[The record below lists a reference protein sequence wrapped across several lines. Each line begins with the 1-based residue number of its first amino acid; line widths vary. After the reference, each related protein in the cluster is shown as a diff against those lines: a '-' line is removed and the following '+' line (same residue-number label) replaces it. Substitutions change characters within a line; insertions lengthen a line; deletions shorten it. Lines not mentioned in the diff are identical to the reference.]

1 MEPAQERLALAHP
14 TTLPCPTV
22 PSQPPRADPPASLS
36 GFVMVTI
43 AAASW
48 GTWSLFLRPTHLPST
63 VTTAIIFLV
72 MGLVTLPVALRG
84 PRMVWDRTT
93 LGLLAANTVFDA
105 LNIVAFFGAIAHTTI
120 AIAVLT
126 HYLAP
131 ILIAL
136 AAPRIDGV
144 VTRGA
149 RPAAAVAL
157 GGLVIILE
165 PWHAPAD
172 GAVLGAALGVASA
185 VCYAGNVFT
194 VRRLAGRIGATRA
207 LTYHTLLAAVVLA
220 PLVAGHLAELTP
232 SNVGLLVAGATTI
245 GAASGVM
252 FTVGL
257 VRIGS
262 ARAAVLTY
270 IEPIVAV
277 AVGAV
282 VWDEPLH
289 PIAMLGGLLVLGA
302 GVQVARK
309 AR

>member
-1 MEPAQERLALAHP
+1 
-14 TTLPCPTV
+14 
-22 PSQPPRADPPASLS
+22 
-36 GFVMVTI
+36 MVTA

-63 VTTAIIFLV
+63 VTSAIIFLV
-72 MGLVTLPVALRG
+72 IGLVTLPASLRG

-105 LNIVAFFGAIAHTTI
+105 LSIVTFFGAFGHTTI

-149 RPAAAVAL
+149 GPAAAVAL
-157 GGLVIILE
+157 AGLVIILE

-172 GAVLGAALGVASA
+172 GAVVGAALGVASA

-194 VRRLAGRIGATRA
+194 VRRLAARIGATRA
-207 LTYHTLLAAVVLA
+207 MTYHALPAAAVLA
-220 PLVAGHLAELTP
+220 PLIIGHLGQLTP
-232 SNVGLLVAGATTI
+232 ANVGLVVAGAITI
-245 GAASGVM
+245 GAGSGIV

-257 VRIGS
+257 LRIGS
-262 ARAAVLTY
+262 ARAAVLTFM
-270 IEPIVAV
+270 EPIVAV

-282 VWDEPLH
+282 VWDETLH
-289 PIAMLGGLLVLGA
+289 PIAMFGGLLVLGA
-302 GVQVARK
+302 GFQVARK